1 MYKPSMLYPKFFI
14 IVLEK
19 KNQASVSKEK
29 LKNIQVVS
37 DLSMSGQAVFMVSM
51 FAVEQNNIAGI
62 LQIYKT
68 WYKCYELSSTHVK
81 CWFYGMVADILKIHR
96 RISVISKELY
106 QIVNQTCKQR
116 GYKHLNMDIYKNAL
130 HNITRKIQLFS
141 VFCINILF
149 SP

>member
-1 MYKPSMLYPKFFI
+1 MLGTCINQVCYTQNSLSLYLKK
-14 IVLEK
+14 K
-19 KNQASVSKEK
+19 KNQAFVSKEK

-51 FAVEQNNIAGI
+51 FAVEQNNVAGI

-106 QIVNQTCKQR
+106 HIVNQTCKQR

-130 HNITRKIQLFS
+130 HNINQKNSLI
-141 VFCINILF
+141 FCVLH
-149 SP
+149 

>member
-51 FAVEQNNIAGI
+51 FAVE
-62 LQIYKT
+62 
-68 WYKCYELSSTHVK
+68 
-81 CWFYGMVADILKIHR
+81 
-96 RISVISKELY
+96 
-106 QIVNQTCKQR
+106 
-116 GYKHLNMDIYKNAL
+116 
-130 HNITRKIQLFS
+130 
-141 VFCINILF
+141 
-149 SP
+149 